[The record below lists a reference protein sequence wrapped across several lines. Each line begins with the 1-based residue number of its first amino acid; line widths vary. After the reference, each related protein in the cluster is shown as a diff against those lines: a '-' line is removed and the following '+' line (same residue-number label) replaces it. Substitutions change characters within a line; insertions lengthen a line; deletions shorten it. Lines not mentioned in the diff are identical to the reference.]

1 MHHPDIDPSLRAA
14 EPLLESLD
22 DGFSPPVDAQAR
34 QEQDSGSAEPAD
46 PVLGPQSQ
54 F

>member
-1 MHHPDIDPSLRAA
+1 MNHHAIDPSLCAA
-14 EPLLESLD
+14 EPLLDSLD
-22 DGFSPPVDAQAR
+22 DGFSPPVDAQPGP
-34 QEQDSGSAEPAD
+34 EHDSGSAEPAD